1 MTEWMSPSYNILL
14 RSHHVKSSQIKLWNI
29 LKVTEIDQSSRLNLC
44 CVMKLFLTNERLQV
58 WILAPLKC
66 QYLKTWNNL
75 QQPMIII
82 ISVISTNMGK
92 KEVNTIYSSFQL
104 KERLNFRINLATAID
119 EKIQAETVEQLE
131 ALQMIKM
138 ELSSAAKCWN
148 GVKHQRPEWSNVEGN
163 S

>member
-1 MTEWMSPSYNILL
+1 
-14 RSHHVKSSQIKLWNI
+14 
-29 LKVTEIDQSSRLNLC
+29 
-44 CVMKLFLTNERLQV
+44 
-58 WILAPLKC
+58 
-66 QYLKTWNNL
+66 
-75 QQPMIII
+75 MIII

-92 KEVNTIYSSFQL
+92 KEVNIIYSSFQL
-104 KERLNFRINLATAID
+104 KERLNFRINLATAI

-138 ELSSAAKCWN
+138 ELSSAAKCSN

>member
-1 MTEWMSPSYNILL
+1 
-14 RSHHVKSSQIKLWNI
+14 
-29 LKVTEIDQSSRLNLC
+29 
-44 CVMKLFLTNERLQV
+44 
-58 WILAPLKC
+58 
-66 QYLKTWNNL
+66 
-75 QQPMIII
+75 
-82 ISVISTNMGK
+82 MGK
-92 KEVNTIYSSFQL
+92 KEVNIIYSSFQL
-104 KERLNFRINLATAID
+104 KERLNFRINLATAI